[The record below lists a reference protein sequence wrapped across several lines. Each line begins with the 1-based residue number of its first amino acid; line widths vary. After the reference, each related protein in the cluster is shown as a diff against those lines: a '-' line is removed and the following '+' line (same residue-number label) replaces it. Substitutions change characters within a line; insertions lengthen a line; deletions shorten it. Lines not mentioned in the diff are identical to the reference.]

1 MQRRAKTLATG
12 LVLMFGTATACLG
25 LNPGTAAAAEPLVAG
40 NCGAAVQGTPGQ
52 PVSLNAQALVGPIN
66 EVLKGVPLL
75 GQTLSGLVG
84 GVVGTLGP
92 IPIGALPDG
101 AGTIGGSAIGSAAT
115 GALQGTPLGAIAKD
129 VGNLLGRTCA
139 VTVRGVNAA
148 TAPVQDGATDLGRSL
163 QSATAPI
170 PQLPE
175 LIPGAPTAPGPGTPG
190 GGNPPG
196 GGTAPGGGTT
206 PPPGGTAPGA
216 PAPGTTTGIG
226 QSLTPNGLVPLYG
239 AGSTTG
245 RSPMADYASLPF
257 AKAGLFTPSPG
268 VRYGGSVP
276 GYSPQFGILG
286 TEDTDGVQQ
295 AGHAEALDGVGSNR
309 IAVPVLLAVLAL
321 SGVTA
326 TLVRTWVLRR
336 TVV

>member
-12 LVLMFGTATACLG
+12 LVLMFGTATASLA
-25 LNPGTAAAAEPLVAG
+25 LSPGTAAAAEPLVAG
-40 NCGAAVQGTPGQ
+40 DCGASVQGTPGQ
-52 PVSLNAQALVGPIN
+52 PVTLNAQALVGPVN
-66 EVLKGVPLL
+66 EVIKGVPLL
-75 GQTLSGLVG
+75 GRTLSGLVG
-84 GVVGTLGP
+84 GVVNTLGP

-101 AGTIGGSAIGSAAT
+101 AGMIGGPAIGSAAT
-115 GALQGTPLGAIAKD
+115 KALEGTPLGAIAKD
-129 VGNLLGRTCA
+129 VGDLLGRTCA
-139 VTVRGVNAA
+139 VTVRGVNAV

-163 QSATAPI
+163 QTGTAAI
-170 PQLPE
+170 PQLPD
-175 LIPGAPTAPGPGTPG
+175 LLPGAPTAPGPGAPG

-196 GGTAPGGGTT
+196 GGTGGGGTT

-216 PAPGTTTGIG
+216 PTPGTTTGIG

-239 AGSTTG
+239 AGTGTG

-257 AKAGLFTPSPG
+257 AKAGLFSPSPG

-286 TEDTDGVQQ
+286 TEDTDGVEQ

-336 TVV
+336 TVA